1 MINPHDRRNF
11 DRLKTL
17 NFKIEYSPL
26 GSESLFNVEVVNI
39 SAGGI
44 CFLRDSFIRVGEHLN
59 IMFPFKSRDVVL
71 DGIVLRFDGREVAL
85 KFLNSEE
92 ELEKFVETFN
102 AEYVQHF
109 KKVRDG
115 KLERLIRSTS
125 PAVGRNPQDNMFDI
139 DD

>member
-17 NFKIEYSPL
+17 SFKIEYSPQ
-26 GSESLFNVEVVNI
+26 GSECTFNVEVINI

-59 IMFPFKSRDVVL
+59 ITFPFKTRDVVL

-102 AEYVQHF
+102 AEYEKYF

-115 KLERLIRSTS
+115 KLERIVRSSS
-125 PAVGRNPQDNMFDI
+125 PVVEKNSLDNMFDI